1 MQRLVVLATI
11 LVLLVACA
19 PDAPAARFTRY
30 TETTYP
36 STREVEVLRTK
47 PADRP
52 YVELGEI
59 RLRLQRSNE
68 NDGILFLKEK
78 AREVGADAIVI
89 LGEESR
95 GTIMLPAGNM
105 VVAVPLRDLV
115 SVAIRYK
122 Q

>member
-1 MQRLVVLATI
+1 MRRLVVLAAI

-19 PDAPAARFTRY
+19 PAPAARFTRY

-36 STREVEVLRTK
+36 STREVEVFRTK

-59 RLRLQRSNE
+59 RLRLQKGNE
-68 NDGILFLKEK
+68 NDAILLLKEK
-78 AREVGADAIVI
+78 VREVGADAIVI

-95 GTIMLPAGNM
+95 GTVILPAGNM
-105 VVAVPLRDLV
+105 AVAVPLRDLV

>member
-19 PDAPAARFTRY
+19 PASAARFTRY

-47 PADRP
+47 PVDRP
-52 YVELGEI
+52 HVELGEI
-59 RLRLQRSNE
+59 RLRIGKSNE
-68 NDGILFLKEK
+68 NDAILLLKEK

-95 GTIMLPAGNM
+95 GTVMLPAGGM
-105 VVAVPLRDLV
+105 VFAVPLRDLV